1 MKSTS
6 AMRAL
11 AALSLASA
19 VSTAMSEPFLWPGE
33 GRSRKP
39 AQPYTPKTPTTEAD
53 FERLRLAEQKRARKA
68 ARQAKGMRA

>member
-6 AMRAL
+6 AMRGL
-11 AALSLASA
+11 VTISLASA
-19 VSTAMSEPFLWPGE
+19 TSMAMAEPFLPGE

-39 AQPYTPKTPTTEAD
+39 ARPYTPKTPTTEAD